1 MFAIAVTI
9 VVVAV
14 PEGLPLAVTLT
25 LAYSMR
31 KMMADK
37 VLVHH
42 LAACETMGSATTIC
56 SDKTGTLTTNKMTVT
71 TAWIAGKRIEA
82 FDETVLSP
90 NIRGRRT
97 GGEWQFNRVCSFSWG
112 LKLGMNFKQIKREL
126 PVIHIETFNSM
137 KKRAGVVFRSRDGE
151 VQVHW
156 KGAAEMILDQCTAWL
171 DLDGSTYPLTPEKV

>member
-1 MFAIAVTI
+1 MS
-9 VVVAV
+9 
-14 PEGLPLAVTLT
+14 LR
-25 LAYSMR
+25 LAYSMH

-90 NIRGRRT
+90 NIRQLFLQSLCLNTT
-97 GGEWQFNRVCSFSWG
+97 GTVSPPEEGEEPVVSGSSTESAVLFWG
-112 LKLGMNFKQIKREL
+112 LKLGMNFKQIKHEL

>member
-1 MFAIAVTI
+1 MGIIMVTW
-9 VVVAV
+9 VV
-14 PEGLPLAVTLT
+14 LCFR

-37 VLVHH
+37 ALVRH

-90 NIRGRRT
+90 NIRQLFLQSLCLNTT
-97 GGEWQFNRVCSFSWG
+97 GTVS
-112 LKLGMNFKQIKREL
+112 L
-126 PVIHIETFNSM
+126 P
-137 KKRAGVVFRSRDGE
+137 E
-151 VQVHW
+151 V
-156 KGAAEMILDQCTAWL
+156 
-171 DLDGSTYPLTPEKV
+171 